1 MPNGESRE
9 GLEDVYEQERQYVG
23 RAVRD
28 MSVEE
33 MIAEMR
39 DRVVPRL
46 HAPPPPTTDPRLPV
60 FREPEPTEPRFK
72 IPKGFTPLHPLINTT
87 TQPDEKPE
95 HLLRTDRVR
104 YVLRSGE
111 KGSNWVSHLWWG
123 DSPRQTGAI
132 VAYKKLKKESPWV
145 DWGNLHRL
153 TDLRDHPIHGTIPD
167 IARLNSTLTTP
178 ELVVWLRDFNRP
190 VGYVRRADAW
200 DWGLDGTGN
209 DIMRYRLAGE
219 EDESITR
226 I

>member
-9 GLEDVYEQERQYVG
+9 GLEDVLDREGHYLT
-23 RAVRD
+23 RD
-28 MSVEE
+28 IVSLEE
-33 MIAEMR
+33 TIAEMR
-39 DRVVPRL
+39 ASVVRR
-46 HAPPPPTTDPRLPV
+46 APPSITDPRLPV
-60 FREPEPTEPRFK
+60 FRDPEPTEPRFK

-87 TQPDEKPE
+87 TQADEKPE

-104 YVLRSGE
+104 YVLRGGE
-111 KGSNWVSHLWWG
+111 RGSSLVSHLWWG
-123 DSPRQTGAI
+123 DSPSQNSSI

-153 TDLRDHPIHGTIPD
+153 IDLRDRPIVEVPD